1 MPWLATGAVAQPW
14 DGRMISGN
22 QTWTGALTQLTKQPL
37 YTFEIPDFGIIVA
50 SFSVAAAS
58 VTVGG
63 YGIGLYGLG
72 GYGT

>member
-1 MPWLATGAVAQPW
+1 
-14 DGRMISGN
+14 MIVGN

-50 SFSVAAAS
+50 SFTVGAAS

-63 YGIGLYGLG
+63 YGISLYGLG
-72 GYGT
+72 GYGL